1 MKIFDNNIWKISSY
15 IQNNNYNFNKKEI
28 LNNLPEKFIDEAI
41 NSISSW
47 NTYSPTPLLKLNK
60 LNEHLNFGEIYYKD
74 ENKRFDLKSFKAL
87 GGAFAVNKIANE
99 KKKPNYFN
107 CHCWK
112 SWPICC
118 MGISK
123 TWFKM

>member
-60 LNEHLNFGEIYYKD
+60 
-74 ENKRFDLKSFKAL
+74 
-87 GGAFAVNKIANE
+87 
-99 KKKPNYFN
+99 
-107 CHCWK
+107 
-112 SWPICC
+112 
-118 MGISK
+118 
-123 TWFKM
+123 

>member
-47 NTYSPTPLLKLNK
+47 KTYSPTPLLKLNK
-60 LNEHLNFGEIYYKD
+60 
-74 ENKRFDLKSFKAL
+74 
-87 GGAFAVNKIANE
+87 
-99 KKKPNYFN
+99 
-107 CHCWK
+107 
-112 SWPICC
+112 
-118 MGISK
+118 
-123 TWFKM
+123 